1 MARVSPVVYA
11 AVRKAILAI
20 QGDGTKHFGPDDV
33 AGRLTYGI
41 ANQEILSTLT
51 EIWNAEGIIYSDI
64 VGDAVWTFGRVAHAS
79 MGRQPLGARR

>member
-1 MARVSPVVYA
+1 
-11 AVRKAILAI
+11 
-20 QGDGTKHFGPDDV
+20 
-33 AGRLTYGI
+33 LTYGI